1 MTDVARGMRPEAA
14 SPTPLVFPP
23 VEELPDQEGLP
34 DPFVGADGERIRSVE
49 EWPAQREYLKALLR
63 HYLHGHMPPR
73 PDGDQVAIEQTRSRP
88 AFDDMAVEEHYTLTL
103 SRNGRDVDL
112 DIALFRPAVAG
123 RCPAV
128 IKNCFHQF
136 DMPSAADSA
145 VMAAGVPLAPIEAA
159 IQTDRQAARDAVGR
173 GYLLCKFQREQLA
186 RDDRND
192 SPSGVQLLYP
202 ECDWGAITVWAW
214 GHSIVLD
221 ALERL
226 GYVDMNR
233 TVATGVSR
241 GGQAAMAAGIFDERH
256 AIVAPCAG
264 NIAACGTVRV
274 HDPDGAFGKEDLLTT
289 VYRDMVPHW
298 FTPRFHEFA
307 GRKDKLP
314 FDAHTLVALVA
325 PRAVLNTNAT
335 EDPFDNTLSI
345 ETGIRVGQKVYDWM
359 DRGDWC
365 RLHWRPG
372 TTHGQFA
379 EDWRALLDYSDECFF
394 GRTTGRAYNQWV
406 YPDFTPPVSW
416 TAPSALGDRPGDSPG
431 AGDSAG
437 KGRP

>member
-1 MTDVARGMRPEAA
+1 MGRKPAPSTAL
-14 SPTPLVFPP
+14 TFPP
-23 VEELPDQEGLP
+23 VDELPDEEGLP
-34 DPFVGADGERIRSVE
+34 DPFVGADGTRIQSVE
-49 EWPAQREYLKALLR
+49 DWPAQREYLKALLR

-73 PDGDQVAIEQTRSRP
+73 PGAGRMAIEQTCSRP
-88 AFDDMAVEEHYTLTL
+88 AFGDLGVEEHFTLTL
-103 SRNGRDVDL
+103 SRDGKHVNL
-112 DIALFRPAVAG
+112 DIVLFRPAAAE
-123 RCPAV
+123 RYAAV
-128 IKNCFHQF
+128 VKNCFHQF
-136 DMPSAADSA
+136 SMPSAADSA

-159 IQTDRQAARDAVGR
+159 IETDRLAAREFVER

-186 RDDRND
+186 RDDRNE

-214 GHSIVLD
+214 GHSVVLD

-226 GYVDMNR
+226 GYADMDR

-274 HDPDGAFGKEDLLTT
+274 HDPDGPFGTEDLLTT

-298 FTPRFHEFA
+298 FTPRFYEFA

-314 FDAHTLVALVA
+314 FDAHTLVALIA

-335 EDPFDNTLSI
+335 EDQFDNTLSI
-345 ETGIRVGQKVYDWM
+345 ETGIRVGQRVYDWM
-359 DRGDWC
+359 NRGDWC

-372 TTHGQFA
+372 THGQFA
-379 EDWRALLDYSDECFF
+379 ADWRALLDYCDEYFH
-394 GRTTGRAYNQWV
+394 GKEGDSVYNQWV
-406 YPDFTPPVSW
+406 YPDFAPPVTW
-416 TAPSALGDRPGDSPG
+416 AIPRM
-431 AGDSAG
+431 
-437 KGRP
+437 